1 MKRFSGTGLIHIP
14 LMGGLGNQ
22 LFQFSIGLYLNKV
35 LNLKPLFS
43 LAGLQVKTNTTRK
56 YQLYDLLDK
65 GSLSSL
71 NRLHFALIRSIAV
84 IVPSI
89 FVIEN
94 GPSDTPVNRVTPNT
108 KLLVGYF
115 QRHTY
120 VDSVKTEMLS
130 ALSSSSVF
138 SRIIPSERKDE
149 IAVHIRYGDYL
160 QDPATKQA
168 HGLSS
173 MSYYVQAVNVLRSKH
188 IYKRIVI
195 YSDDSEQALSDFVS
209 EFGESDI
216 DVIAFNGANEFD
228 DLRGMATSAG
238 IVISNSSFSWWA
250 AWIGHNTIGSSVIA
264 PKPWFSTPSDA
275 DTNLLCEGWI
285 VLERSL
291 Q

>member
-1 MKRFSGTGLIHIP
+1 MKRMSGTSLIHIP

-35 LNLKPLFS
+35 WNFKPLFS
-43 LAGLQVKTNTTRK
+43 LAGLQVKTNTTRN
-56 YQLYDLLDK
+56 YMLHDLLDE

-71 NRLHFALIRSIAV
+71 KRLHFALIRLIAV
-84 IVPSI
+84 FVPSV

-94 GPSDTPVNRVTPNT
+94 GPSDTPVTRITPNT

-120 VDSVKTEMLS
+120 VDLVKTELLS
-130 ALSSSSVF
+130 ALSSSSIF
-138 SRIIPSERKDE
+138 SKVIPSESKDE

-173 MSYYVQAVNVLRSKH
+173 MSYYVQAINVLRSKSS
-188 IYKRIVI
+188 YKRIVI
-195 YSDDSEQALSDFVS
+195 YSDEPEKALTDFVS
-209 EFGESDI
+209 EFGENDL
-216 DVIAFNGANEFD
+216 DVLAFSGSNEYE
-228 DLRGMATSAG
+228 DLRGIAASAG

-250 AWIGHNTIGSSVIA
+250 AWIGQNTIGSSVIA

-275 DTNLLCEGWI
+275 DTNLICEGWM
-285 VLERSL
+285 VLERSI